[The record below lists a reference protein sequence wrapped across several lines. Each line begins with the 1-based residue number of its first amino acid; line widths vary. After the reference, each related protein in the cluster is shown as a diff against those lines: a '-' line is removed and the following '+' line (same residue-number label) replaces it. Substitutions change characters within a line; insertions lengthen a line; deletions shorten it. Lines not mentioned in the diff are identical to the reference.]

1 MIWRLI
7 NLIFRLSGKIYFSNE
22 QKNWLSALKLSKSY
36 NDEIIF
42 DKVKKIYDDLSDN
55 NFEFYERDGLILR
68 HKPDEEDLI
77 KFLKDKIDI
86 NYNIEVL
93 DYGGSLGSRFFS
105 NYNFIRDN
113 KIKWNIVEQ
122 KNFVQYGKKFLQNDF
137 LSFYNNLEECFSK
150 KKINC
155 VIFSGS
161 IQYLENYDEILKKI
175 KTYKIRYI
183 FLDSLPLSNHAKHR
197 IFVQHISKKIYDSSY
212 PIRIFSKEFFLDE
225 IKKLKFGVSD
235 LKYKKTVFY
244 GFTYTTLVLE
254 NLDFH

>member
-1 MIWRLI
+1 MIWSLI
-7 NLIFRLSGKIYFSNE
+7 NLIFRFSGKIYFSNE
-22 QKNWLSALKLSKSY
+22 KKNWLSAVKSSKSY
-36 NDEIIF
+36 SDEVIF
-42 DKVKKIYDDLSDN
+42 NKIKKIYDNLSDKN
-55 NFEFYERDGLILR
+55 LEFYERDGLILR

-86 NYNIEVL
+86 NNTFEVL

-105 NYNFIRDN
+105 NFNFIKNN

-122 KNFVQYGKKFLQNDF
+122 KNFVQYGNKFLQNDV
-137 LSFYNNLEECFSK
+137 LSFYNNLEECLSK
-150 KKINC
+150 KKVNC

-161 IQYLENYDEILKKI
+161 LQYLENYDEILKKI
-175 KTYKIRYI
+175 KTFGIRYI
-183 FLDSLPLSNHAKHR
+183 FLDNLPLANYAKHR
-197 IFVQHISKKIYDSSY
+197 IFVQNISKKIYKSSY

-225 IKKLKFGVSD
+225 IKKHKFNVSN

-244 GFTYTTLVLE
+244 GFNYTTFVLE